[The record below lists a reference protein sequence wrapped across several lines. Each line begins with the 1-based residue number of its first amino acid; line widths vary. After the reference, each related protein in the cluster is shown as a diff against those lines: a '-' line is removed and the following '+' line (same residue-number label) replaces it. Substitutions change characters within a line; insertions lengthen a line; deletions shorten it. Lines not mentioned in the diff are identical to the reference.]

1 MQERLLLMRHGETEW
16 NAEHRFTT
24 HSDVELSPAGI
35 AQAEEAAAALAGERL
50 DRIFSSPMQRARRTA
65 ELVAAVQERPPD
77 VAIDDRLVEIDAG
90 PFDGQTTEELQS
102 GPLAGAFHA
111 WHTDGEPVFPD
122 GTETFDDAL
131 RRVSAFFD
139 DRAGLPGTTLVVTH
153 GSLARL
159 AICSHFLGGP
169 PPYHRR
175 LWLDNCRLTC
185 FENRD
190 GIHKMVAFNAKRLSG

>member
-1 MQERLLLMRHGETEW
+1 MQERLLLMRHGETVW

-24 HSDVELSPAGI
+24 HSDVELSPAGV
-35 AQAEEAAAALAGERL
+35 AQAAEAAAALAGENL
-50 DRIFSSPMQRARRTA
+50 ARIFSSPMQRARRTA
-65 ELVAAVQERPPD
+65 EIVAAAQADRPD
-77 VAIDDRLVEIDAG
+77 VVIDERLLEIDAG
-90 PFDGQTTEELQS
+90 PFDGQTTEELQA
-102 GPLAGAFHA
+102 GPLAEAFAA
-111 WHTDGEPVFPD
+111 WHTDGDPVFPE

-139 DRAGLPGTTLVVTH
+139 EHAGLPGTTLVVTH

-175 LWLDNCRLTC
+175 LWLDNCRLTS

-190 GIHKMVAFNAKRLSG
+190 GIHKMVAFNAKRL